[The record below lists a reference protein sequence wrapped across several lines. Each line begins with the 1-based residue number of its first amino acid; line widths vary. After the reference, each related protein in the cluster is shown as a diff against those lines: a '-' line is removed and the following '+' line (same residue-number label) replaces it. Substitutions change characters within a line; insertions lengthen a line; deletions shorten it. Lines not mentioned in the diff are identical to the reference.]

1 MADSRR
7 QTRSTRRREQQTDAQ
22 FWNNQPDPLMIERGQ
37 ADAIRLVRSS
47 VNPAADTAIGPTE
60 ANAANVSGVPPMVF
74 VDDEGLEEQFLTDGE
89 DTTNIQ
95 DTSANRV
102 TTPVNTT
109 PTNRSIQQIQHEELD
124 LQPSRGPREESIVHT
139 IDQFLDENYEDV
151 LRTSNIQTNFSLSA
165 SEKNVT
171 RRPVLPLGWVIPDG
185 TNRTL
190 EEIKDRK
197 ISNDHS
203 PGGGQAGAVV
213 ITLQRLEPY
222 LGTQFFLVDLETGEM
237 FAYIRQQWRRT
248 GLNCS
253 DKPFVINDLIQK
265 VERQGQAVWAE
276 LEAEDQTPLVNIR
289 RSPGSFEVPP
299 PLPVMDE
306 PAVYVL
312 HPDVMQINT
321 RKNYVRDRMRA
332 ALIYVSEYAE
342 TKRMI
347 TEGRYNNDDLLV
359 RLRAVFGRVD
369 QVRHHIDIALQ
380 QDDAHR
386 RKRNMRFLVLPTR
399 FPRPENM
406 AQGDIS
412 VWTNW
417 IREETDE
424 IMKQLEEERHSRSDP
439 DDPFSGTANG
449 VFQPLQ
455 DPLSLPPPVQ
465 TPKRQGHN
473 SEDLEHSQNSRKN
486 VRKNN
491 TASREERRNETVTS
505 AQGEPREFREHSPES
520 LDPMTSIRNLHIQQ
534 RKNRRSTQ
542 EQNKNNP
549 SDPQTPGIE
558 VNQEEAN
565 LITFSPVVE
574 QQVPSV
580 QSATGFQEQ
589 PKRQR
594 SPRKKKNSEWTLN
607 QRQFDHSKTQE
618 ISHILPGEQLNVF
631 HGEESVSYL
640 QLPVK
645 KKEVNRFCTRCGER
659 GHGRRHCQVNTWCK
673 FCITDTHATQACRR
687 YEKFVKDNPIA
698 SSRRNTPVQVQGQRA
713 NADLQDRP
721 RQPLFP
727 HPPVQRYNPTVIPQ
741 MQMHNLTPQGEK
753 GESREHSRNSPQNQM
768 RDVQTPMSKQL
779 PQQRS
784 CQDVRMD
791 PRYQEPPQYAEI
803 DYHRPSPQRPVEVNE
818 IGPTIQQGVIQRP
831 GQRHAR
837 PAEGPRRST
846 LPVNEQ
852 QRTSMPSLQNNNN
865 GGAYEKDGKQEGDPE
880 ENGYV
885 INCIHEN
892 RPFTVNDV
900 GRPVFVNHYYAGEA
914 FIPVTNKKLIKLDE
928 CDVSTE
934 VSVRNAQPQAIER
947 DFGEHSQNSRIIQQT
962 GEAEREQV
970 QRHGNAAVYND
981 LRKDS
986 QNSLKITSVSRNTE
1000 VSQQQSN
1007 ANRGIHSEFIEHS
1020 QQSPGALNVGK
1031 SRVQAADQLTTQHIP
1046 LTGYGNFRQELQ
1058 TYPVSRDPMTVQ
1070 PTGVSNLSNSAILD
1084 LPNVNTNLPPPLLPN
1099 PSSQYHQQQHNHVH
1113 PTEVNPGQV
1122 TNSEILKSIQSITE
1136 VMQQQLLLNS
1146 KTTEHGIV
1154 QTASL
1159 FQEMI
1164 KAQEKRDLDPAL
1176 LAIPTFLGEAKD
1188 RPQCLDWVS
1197 RVKNVCDQSG
1207 RSFRQELI
1215 NKSGI
1220 LVQNFIR
1227 SLSENITNKEL
1238 TEKILQFFSDV
1249 PTTSHALNK
1258 LRLIRQGVE
1267 EPIVNYNQRYQNLVE
1282 RVEGCQLDSIRSTV
1296 AMELYLG
1303 SIIEPIR
1310 KSIRNTLYFNSKH
1323 APKTLGEAMQK
1334 AQDLHIKHL
1343 YAIGEDQDSVTNSSD
1358 VLPEITVNEVTSR
1371 EDRGWYRNK
1380 RDFREHSQNSR
1391 EKSPQKKEYSKQVTF
1406 NQPSQT
1412 RTTNGREYSDSSRN
1426 SRVPNNYSRE
1436 QENDKASQ
1444 QPSVIRGSFT
1454 QIMVNPMQLQ
1464 DHEFTAWLDRLVEA
1478 RKNRQ
1483 EKRQRPY
1490 RNFRKPYNESRQNGD
1505 TASRPPLRNRI
1516 KPAQELEIQQIM
1528 DNFNCEY
1535 DDVVE
1540 AVDLYNLDVEECMTA

>member
-1 MADSRR
+1 M
-7 QTRSTRRREQQTDAQ
+7 
-22 FWNNQPDPLMIERGQ
+22 
-37 ADAIRLVRSS
+37 
-47 VNPAADTAIGPTE
+47 
-60 ANAANVSGVPPMVF
+60 
-74 VDDEGLEEQFLTDGE
+74 
-89 DTTNIQ
+89 
-95 DTSANRV
+95 
-102 TTPVNTT
+102 
-109 PTNRSIQQIQHEELD
+109 
-124 LQPSRGPREESIVHT
+124 
-139 IDQFLDENYEDV
+139 
-151 LRTSNIQTNFSLSA
+151 
-165 SEKNVT
+165 
-171 RRPVLPLGWVIPDG
+171 
-185 TNRTL
+185 
-190 EEIKDRK
+190 
-197 ISNDHS
+197 
-203 PGGGQAGAVV
+203 
-213 ITLQRLEPY
+213 
-222 LGTQFFLVDLETGEM
+222 
-237 FAYIRQQWRRT
+237 
-248 GLNCS
+248 
-253 DKPFVINDLIQK
+253 
-265 VERQGQAVWAE
+265 
-276 LEAEDQTPLVNIR
+276 
-289 RSPGSFEVPP
+289 
-299 PLPVMDE
+299 
-306 PAVYVL
+306 
-312 HPDVMQINT
+312 
-321 RKNYVRDRMRA
+321 
-332 ALIYVSEYAE
+332 
-342 TKRMI
+342 
-347 TEGRYNNDDLLV
+347 
-359 RLRAVFGRVD
+359 
-369 QVRHHIDIALQ
+369 RHHIDVALQ

-417 IREETDE
+417 ICEETDE
-424 IMKQLEEERHSRSDP
+424 IIRQLEEERHSRSDP

-465 TPKRQGHN
+465 TPKRRGNN
-473 SEDLEHSQNSRKN
+473 SEDLEHSQNLGKN

-491 TASREERRNETVTS
+491 TTTREERRNEKVTS
-505 AQGEPREFREHSPES
+505 AQGEPREFREHSRES
-520 LDPMTSIRNLHIQQ
+520 LDPMESIRNLHIQQ
-534 RKNRRSTQ
+534 RQNRGST
-542 EQNKNNP
+542 EELNQNT
-549 SDPQTPGIE
+549 SAAPQTTRTQ
-558 VNQEEAN
+558 VNHEAAN

-574 QQVPSV
+574 QQVPALQGAMGV
-580 QSATGFQEQ
+580 QVQ

-594 SPRKKKNSEWTLN
+594 SPRKKKGSEWTLN
-607 QRQFDHSKTQE
+607 QKQFDHSKTQE

-631 HGEESVSYL
+631 NGEESESYL

-645 KKEVNRFCTRCGER
+645 KKQENRFCTRCGEM
-659 GHGRRHCQVNTWCK
+659 GHGRRYCQVDTWCK
-673 FCITDTHATQACRR
+673 FCITDTHATQACRK
-687 YEKFVKDNPIA
+687 YETFVQDNPIV
-698 SSRRNTPVQVQGQRA
+698 SSRRKNTPVQVQGQRVTV
-713 NADLQDRP
+713 NP
-721 RQPLFP
+721 RDQPEQPQPLFP
-727 HPPVQRYNPTVIPQ
+727 HPPVQRYNPTVIPR
-741 MQMHNLTPQGEK
+741 MQMHNVTPQREK
-753 GESREHSRNSPQNQM
+753 GESREHSRKSPQHQM
-768 RDVQTPMSKQL
+768 REVQSMMSQQL
-779 PQQRS
+779 PRQRS

-791 PRYQEPPQYAEI
+791 ERYQEPPRYAEVN
-803 DYHRPSPQRPVEVNE
+803 YNRPSPQRSVEVNE
-818 IGPTIQQGVIQRP
+818 IGPTIQQGVIQCP
-831 GQRHAR
+831 VQRHTQLT
-837 PAEGPRRST
+837 EGPRRPK

-865 GGAYEKDGKQEGDPE
+865 RGAYEKDGKQEGDPE

-900 GRPVFVNHYYAGEA
+900 GRPVFVNHYYTGEA

-928 CDVSTE
+928 CDGSTE
-934 VSVRNAQPQAIER
+934 VSVRNAQPQAVER
-947 DFGEHSQNSRIIQQT
+947 DFGEHSQNSRTIQQT
-962 GEAEREQV
+962 GETEREQE
-970 QRHGNAAVYND
+970 QRHGNAAVHSK

-986 QNSLKITSVSRNTE
+986 QNSLQMTSVSRNAGA
-1000 VSQQQSN
+1000 SQKHSN
-1007 ANRGIHSEFIEHS
+1007 VIRGIHSEFIEHS
-1020 QQSPGALNVGK
+1020 QQPLGALNVGR
-1031 SRVQAADQLTTQHIP
+1031 SRVQAADQLTTRHIP
-1046 LTGYGNFRQELQ
+1046 LTGYENLRQELQ

-1070 PTGVSNLSNSAILD
+1070 PTGVGDVSSPAILD

-1099 PSSQYHQQQHNHVH
+1099 PSSQYHHQQHNQVH
-1113 PTEVNPGQV
+1113 PTELSPGQV

-1164 KAQEKRDLDPAL
+1164 KVQEKRDLDPAL
-1176 LAIPTFLGEAKD
+1176 LAIPTFSGEAKD

-1197 RVKNVCDQSG
+1197 RVKSVCDQSG
-1207 RSFRQELI
+1207 HSFRQELI
-1215 NKSGI
+1215 NKAGI

-1227 SLSENITNKEL
+1227 SLSENINNKEL

-1249 PTTSHALNK
+1249 LTTSHALNK
-1258 LRLIRQGVE
+1258 LRLIRQGAE
-1267 EPIVNYNQRYQNLVE
+1267 EPIVNYNEHYKNLVE

-1323 APKTLGEAMQK
+1323 APKALGEAMQK

-1343 YAIGEDQDSVTNSSD
+1343 YAIGEDQDSVTNNSD
-1358 VLPEITVNEVTSR
+1358 VLPELTVNEETSR

-1380 RDFREHSQNSR
+1380 CDFREHSQNSR

-1406 NQPSQT
+1406 NQPSET

-1540 AVDLYNLDVEECMTA
+1540 AVDLYNLDVEECTTA